1 MRQEWHIPKPLL
13 INKKAFGE
21 THLWNEMLIYQVK

>member
-13 INKKAFGE
+13 VNKAFGE
-21 THLWNEMLIYQVK
+21 PHLWNEMLIYQGK